1 MMQECRGERVKKTR
15 VEKKFEKKNPHG
27 KKIPGDLL
35 LRSSLAF
42 SPRVMNSMPALILIT
57 IVAPHTGN
65 HVYVSLNSNN
75 CSLAM
80 INKIVPR
87 YRAHNYCSTK
97 HKGHIFQFKA
107 PPPPWWQRFSIDPA
121 HSTLHK
127 SSIERRTGRRPPYIN
142 DRSPLGVSVF
152 RSCAII
158 PITCMVALRAPIISK
173 MPADKKECTRVRK
186 CGEREKRGSNGNARH
201 ALSSRSSWNMA

>member
-1 MMQECRGERVKKTR
+1 
-15 VEKKFEKKNPHG
+15 
-27 KKIPGDLL
+27 
-35 LRSSLAF
+35 
-42 SPRVMNSMPALILIT
+42 
-57 IVAPHTGN
+57 
-65 HVYVSLNSNN
+65 
-75 CSLAM
+75 M

-186 CGEREKRGSNGNARH
+186 CGEREKKGIEREREACSTQLAILVEHGIVCKFQISEEKHQILLFLSLARSLCL
-201 ALSSRSSWNMA
+201 ARCSILLIPSLR